1 MKQTALHITVSS
13 IMLLQLAAC
22 QLSQFSM
29 AQPITTPLPVSTT
42 WQMPL
47 QQAIKKY
54 DWPAAQIIILSQPEQ
69 ERENVSLAAMREIAK
84 IEDDR
89 VAEKLFKQALYFID
103 HSPFGKPDCP
113 PYPADEIYGQ
123 RFSIEYHA
131 EHNRIYVPEE
141 IRYKN
146 AIAEINNILQSVKIN
161 KSKNSYRLAQQQ
173 FRQIIEK
180 SLNLLELNRSHVRSL
195 DTCQG
200 IGDVENA
207 DRGRILMEYTDE
219 IEARMFKIVTASIKL
234 NTPDITKMVLE
245 NFIKS
250 TDASAVDY
258 RIMTRKLL
266 DKLSAELR
274 RSPQARTE
282 AFTLRQLKKYMR
294 SESL

>member
-13 IMLLQLAAC
+13 IMLLELAAC

-200 IGDVENA
+200 IGDGENA

-234 NTPDITKMVLE
+234 NTLDVTKRVLE

-250 TDASAVDY
+250 TDASAGDY
-258 RIMTRKLL
+258 RIMTRQLLEKLTT
-266 DKLSAELR
+266 ELR
-274 RSPQARTE
+274 RSPEARTE
-282 AFTLRQLKKYMR
+282 ASTLRQLERYMR